1 MYLDFLLASHT
12 KDGWDTNSKME
23 AGSNGNWP
31 PSELLED
38 KISQRGFPVSNLE
51 IKEHAWE
58 RSHHA
63 RLIATGSSGKQH
75 FFFIKKHDVSQSIG
89 NKEIFVYQKVSG
101 LMKSQITPP
110 CRAAWRDDE
119 NGALFIIIDDVSPT
133 HFCPGSP
140 SPKIN
145 KDELVSVVEQY
156 AILHA
161 SWWGNIDQWNNFFH
175 KNACFTVSHEAI
187 STETIAACEK
197 YFCEDCYPQ
206 KIDQW
211 GDGFST
217 EWREKTLAAI
227 SLWSE
232 RFTKRSEKK
241 ETLTLIHGD
250 AHLGNVMISKKTKD
264 SAPLLIDWEGI
275 CPGMGAWDIAR
286 LLHHTNLPEPVL
298 ADFESLVL
306 RSYYDKL
313 VSEGVSHFSYEDF
326 IYDYCLSVL
335 AYVPHSLAWGN
346 LESMDVSI
354 RALARWS
361 ALDLKLP

>member
-1 MYLDFLLASHT
+1 MKAEF
-12 KDGWDTNSKME
+12 NE
-23 AGSNGNWP
+23 NWP
-31 PSELLED
+31 SSESLED

-51 IKEHAWE
+51 IQEHAWK

-63 RLIATGSSGKQH
+63 RLVGTDNIGKEH
-75 FFFIKKHDVSQSIG
+75 LFLIKKYDVSQSVG
-89 NKEIFVYQKVSG
+89 CKELFVYQEISG
-101 LMKSQITPP
+101 FMKSRMTPP

-145 KDELVSVVEQY
+145 KKELVSVVEQY

-161 SWWGNIDQWNNFFH
+161 SWWGNIDQWNNFFL
-175 KNACFTVSHEAI
+175 KNACLTVSHEAI

-197 YFCEDCYPQ
+197 YFYEDCYTQ

-232 RFTKRSEKK
+232 EFKKRNKKK

-250 AHLGNVMISKKTKD
+250 AHLGNVMIPQNPKD
-264 SAPLLIDWEGI
+264 SSPLLIDWEGT
-275 CPGMGAWDIAR
+275 CSGMGAWDIAR

-306 RSYYDKL
+306 KSYYDKL

-346 LESMDVSI
+346 LESLNVSI
-354 RALARWS
+354 RALTRWS
-361 ALDLKLP
+361 ALDLKSPQ